1 MHKML
6 NDLKGGMEKNDQ
18 GIRNYQ
24 KFRHMFIKTQIE
36 FLEMKK
42 YNL

>member
-1 MHKML
+1 MYEKL
-6 NDLKGGMEKNDQ
+6 KDLKGRIEKNDQ

-36 FLEMKK
+36 FLEMEKA
-42 YNL
+42 